1 MLNDNI
7 IIGGKIDIRPIN
19 HEGKPML
26 KATPYASLLVNI
38 EDEETL
44 HIAAPIIQNKVA
56 LLHTDREYH
65 LCFYTDMGLY
75 QCNCIPINYYK
86 DNKMVVIRVKL
97 TSEPV
102 KFQRRQFYRLECIH
116 DVEYRMFSDEEEMA
130 AQEND
135 NVEQND
141 QKFDHIWLNGVIIDI
156 SGGGARLN
164 SAFQH
169 NKGDK
174 IKIKLDLAIG
184 NSLRNMELTAVVIA
198 TDKVANRND
207 RFEHRVQFYNISRKD
222 RDDLIKYIFEQE
234 RLRRKNGKAD

>member
-1 MLNDNI
+1 
-7 IIGGKIDIRPIN
+7 
-19 HEGKPML
+19 
-26 KATPYASLLVNI
+26 
-38 EDEETL
+38 
-44 HIAAPIIQNKVA
+44 
-56 LLHTDREYH
+56 
-65 LCFYTDMGLY
+65 
-75 QCNCIPINYYK
+75 
-86 DNKMVVIRVKL
+86 
-97 TSEPV
+97 
-102 KFQRRQFYRLECIH
+102 
-116 DVEYRMFSDEEEMA
+116 MFSDEEEMA

-164 SAFQH
+164 SAVQH